1 MIDHYTNIV
10 NQVLNLILLQG
21 AVSQLNTLATENP
34 NIDVGDPNI
43 TASIFYIALQN
54 ERCLYVE
61 REDDDD
67 VMHRNFEF
75 LSTEGFLLM
84 ARIVAAS
91 HTIRELYIHDSNL
104 ANHCLEIANILTSS
118 PSRQKMVM
126 TGCASIY
133 ELNPVQE
140 VFSTHNAHVQEHN
153 SRSHE
158 ILERLL
164 PNDLVNTVGEYMD
177 TTIECYVSLCGSMA

>member
-1 MIDHYTNIV
+1 
-10 NQVLNLILLQG
+10 
-21 AVSQLNTLATENP
+21 
-34 NIDVGDPNI
+34 
-43 TASIFYIALQN
+43 
-54 ERCLYVE
+54 
-61 REDDDD
+61 
-67 VMHRNFEF
+67 
-75 LSTEGFLLM
+75 
-84 ARIVAAS
+84 
-91 HTIRELYIHDSNL
+91 
-104 ANHCLEIANILTSS
+104 
-118 PSRQKMVM
+118 MVM

-133 ELNPVQE
+133 ELNLVQE